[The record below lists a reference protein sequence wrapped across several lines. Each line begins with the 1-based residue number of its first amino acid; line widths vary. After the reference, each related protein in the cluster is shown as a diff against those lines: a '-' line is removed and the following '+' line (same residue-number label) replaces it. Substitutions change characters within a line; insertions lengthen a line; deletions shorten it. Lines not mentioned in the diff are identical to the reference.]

1 MILGTIIYTFLEM
14 FMQLLVS
21 GSVYIAKLI
30 LTNTVTYFTRDQNI
44 FESFCKLI
52 FFQNT
57 SIWMGIIKGI
67 AYGIVALF
75 LFIGIVKSITST
87 FTGENAEN
95 PLQATL
101 RALLTVIM
109 IGLIFGFDFGN
120 AGVFK
125 FSGVLGMISKLFGT
139 ILSYVPAY
147 TESLN
152 ISFDIWHTDVANYLG
167 LVILY
172 GTLMVSVL
180 GAALTYVERIISF
193 AVYIMVGPIAV
204 AFNAYRDTAE
214 TCKNWLIGI
223 FSHFLAILISLV
235 FWWSFLQ
242 SLNAAFKVEDS
253 SQLFMLAIS
262 IALLGIVR
270 NSEKILNA
278 IGLKTI
284 ANREAASALIGG
296 IGALGTGMMMAMRI
310 GSSFK
315 GVGKG
320 QSGTSAVGGGQSLY
334 NNGSLMSS
342 VSFRNSQGKMTFGS
356 VAKGLQQSVSNMV
369 AANGGVWSTITAAN
383 PFKGQGSYRDVG
395 VFGEKRAQA
404 ADDLLKAAAN
414 GNSVTGKDIN
424 KAFGIGKTS
433 QVKAVEGG
441 EFKYASASSIAGNN
455 VEGYIGPA
463 TYAHGGKVDT
473 MDNAFFVTNG
483 SNETLAPGTAVGDG
497 RYIGSSSPI
506 IDGSG
511 NRIYQTV
518 APEQPKTVN
527 VAGFETT
534 DSSGNTTYQS
544 LDSIL
549 ENSSGRYNEP
559 PIQSAGNDIPQ
570 PQANTVIG
578 SENIGNTYNDEDS
591 VNIMNK
597 TFARSVRDNNYS
609 KQPSKSKDHN
619 NSKSK
624 HKDLPFGD
632 H

>member
-1 MILGTIIYTFLEM
+1 MILGTLIYTFLEM
-14 FMQLLVS
+14 IMQLLVE
-21 GSVYIAKLI
+21 GAVYIAKLI
-30 LTNTVTYFTRDQNI
+30 LNDTVTFFSRDQNI
-44 FESFCKLI
+44 FESFCKMI

-120 AGVFK
+120 AGVFQ
-125 FSGVLGMISKLFGT
+125 FNGILGIIGKLFGT
-139 ILSYVPAY
+139 IFSYVPKY
-147 TESLN
+147 TEDLSVN
-152 ISFDIWHTDVANYLG
+152 FDIFHIDVANYLG
-167 LVILY
+167 LIVLY
-172 GTLMVSVL
+172 ATLMTSVI
-180 GAALTYVERIISF
+180 GAALTYIERIISF
-193 AVYIMVGPIAV
+193 AVYIMIGPIAV

-223 FSHFLAILISLV
+223 FSHFMAILISLV

-242 SLNAAFKVEDS
+242 SLNAAFRVEDS

-296 IGALGTGMMMAMRI
+296 IGVLGTGMMMAMRI
-310 GSSFK
+310 GNSFK
-315 GVGKG
+315 GASKAQGA
-320 QSGTSAVGGGQSLY
+320 SAVAGGESLY

-342 VSFRNSQGKMTFGS
+342 VSFRNAQGKMTLGS

-369 AANGGVWSTITAAN
+369 AANGGVWNTITAAN
-383 PFKGQGSYRDVG
+383 PFKGQGSFKDVG
-395 VFGEKRAQA
+395 VFGEKRARA

-424 KAFGIGKTS
+424 KAFGIGKAS
-433 QVKAVEGG
+433 PVKAVEGG
-441 EFKYASASSIAGNN
+441 EFKYASAASITGNK

-463 TYAHGGKVDT
+463 TYAHGGKVDI

-483 SNETLAPGTAVGDG
+483 SNETLAPGTAIGDG
-497 RYIGSSSPI
+497 RYIGSSSPM
-506 IDGSG
+506 IDGAG
-511 NRIYQTV
+511 NRVYQTV

-534 DSSGNTTYQS
+534 DSNGNTEYQS

-549 ENSSGRYNEP
+549 ENSSGRYNDP
-559 PIQSAGNDIPQ
+559 PSPGADRDIPH
-570 PQANTVIG
+570 PQTNTVIG
-578 SENIGNTYNDEDS
+578 SENIGNTYSDEDT
-591 VNIMNK
+591 VNIMNQ
-597 TFARSVRDNNYS
+597 TFAQSVRNNSYS
-609 KQPSKSKDHN
+609 NKPSNSKKHN